1 MEQTDHRAHCLIL
14 TTAAPADTEIRH
26 HTDGLIEYVV
36 RPALEATNYGLVR
49 MDELASPERISDA
62 VIRELY
68 TADIVIADLSF
79 GDPMVMYALGIRHS
93 FDLPA
98 IHLITPTSTFP
109 FDVEGLSAISFDIND
124 ASSVRRARRELSQRM
139 EDRVTQTESSPV
151 QATVELDQLR
161 RVTNDGGSELERILA
176 NGLRAIEQRIDG
188 LERRVERQDWPARP
202 SDDTE
207 VGTSRRVFIV
217 HGHDGELKHQLARLL
232 RRLQFEPVI
241 LQELPDSGRTLIEK
255 LRAEVAE
262 IGFAFILLTP
272 DDVGRAKF
280 DDNGMQDRAR
290 QNVIFEHGLFSA
302 LLDPSRVCAVQR
314 GAVEI
319 PSDLNGLVVKRIP
332 DGSGIEAVS
341 LTIIRELQRAG
352 YDVDANLLM
361 EG

>member
-1 MEQTDHRAHCLIL
+1 MEQTDHHAHCLVL

-36 RPALEATNYGLVR
+36 RPAVEAAEYELIR
-49 MDELASPERISDA
+49 MDKLASPGMVSDA

-68 TADIVIADLSF
+68 TADIVVADLSF

-98 IHLITPTSTFP
+98 IHLITPSSTFP

-139 EDRVTQTESSPV
+139 EDRVSLPEASPV

-161 RVTNDGGSELERILA
+161 RVDHDEGSELERILA

-188 LERRVERQDWPARP
+188 LERRFERQNGTA
-202 SDDTE
+202 TTTGTAE
-207 VGTSRRVFIV
+207 VGTSRRIFIV

-272 DDVGRAKF
+272 DDVGQAKT
-280 DDNGMQDRAR
+280 DADGMHDRAR

-314 GAVEI
+314 GEVEI
-319 PSDLNGLVVKRIP
+319 PSDLSGLVIKRIP
-332 DGSGIEAVS
+332 DGSGIMT
-341 LTIIRELQRAG
+341 LRDRNG
-352 YDVDANLLM
+352 K
-361 EG
+361 